1 MIAEVRGVFRTLSNM
16 YGVAFLRKWLT
27 AKQFPQKSSI
37 IDIQLHSKYASGD
50 KVYQSGSSR
59 KLGNSSLCYE
69 KIPSKNISLSQ
80 FLRECFNM

>member
-16 YGVAFLRKWLT
+16 YGGAFLRKWLT

-50 KVYQSGSSR
+50 KVYR
-59 KLGNSSLCYE
+59 
-69 KIPSKNISLSQ
+69 
-80 FLRECFNM
+80 